1 MKLDNVDLSII
12 KELQRDSR
20 LSMRELGRKN
30 QIVSPVRHRACQT
43 A

>member
-12 KELQRDSR
+12 KEPQ
-20 LSMRELGRKN
+20 LGQPPVHAGAWQKN